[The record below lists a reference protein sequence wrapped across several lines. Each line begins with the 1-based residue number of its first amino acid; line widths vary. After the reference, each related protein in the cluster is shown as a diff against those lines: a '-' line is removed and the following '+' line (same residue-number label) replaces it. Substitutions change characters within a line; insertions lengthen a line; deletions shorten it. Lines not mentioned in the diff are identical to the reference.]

1 MNEEELKIKE
11 IYEMKKIEIKKQ
23 IEDIINKIS
32 KEIEMKKEE
41 IYKGVL

>member
-1 MNEEELKIKE
+1 MSEEELKIKE

-23 IEDIINKIS
+23 IEDVIDKIS

-41 IYKGVL
+41 IYKRVL

>member
-1 MNEEELKIKE
+1 MSEEESKIKE

-23 IEDIINKIS
+23 IEDVIDKIS

-41 IYKGVL
+41 IYKRVL